1 MALAIR
7 LGNRSPNHAMWP
19 KCQTQNETETG
30 GNKKKGRTENGPD
43 NNTSSSGGGFASDA
57 KGLVICS
64 YRF

>member
-30 GNKKKGRTENGPD
+30 GNKKKGEQKTDPTITPAAAAAALPATR
-43 NNTSSSGGGFASDA
+43 
-57 KGLVICS
+57 KGS
-64 YRF
+64 